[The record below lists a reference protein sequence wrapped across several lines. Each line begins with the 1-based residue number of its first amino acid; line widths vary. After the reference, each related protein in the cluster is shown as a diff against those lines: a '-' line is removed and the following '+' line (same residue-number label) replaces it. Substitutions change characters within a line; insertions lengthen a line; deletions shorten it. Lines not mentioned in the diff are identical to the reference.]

1 MGPVGRRLL
10 DGRGSFTVK
19 GSGKTVKGSGKEMPL
34 SKEMIEK
41 C

>member
-19 GSGKTVKGSGKEMPL
+19 GSGKEMPL